1 MKIFSIYLKD
11 FRNFTALDIK
21 LSDTVNI
28 FFGRNAQGKTNI
40 LEAINFSS
48 LGTARI
54 AKDTEL
60 VRWTQDAALIRL
72 NFSKAEVSH
81 VLAVEIPTDRRRR
94 RILFDG
100 NSIKFRDFIGK
111 LNAVMFAPE
120 DLFIF
125 RNSPAAR
132 RKFLNMLLAQAS
144 PVYYSELVT
153 YNRLIEQR
161 NNLLKKIRE
170 GLAAPSNL
178 ELWNEQLSPVAA
190 KITSARVKAV
200 EDLNILANAVQQK
213 ISAQAENLSV
223 AYDIH
228 NLKNFTAP
236 QNFDCDYL
244 QNWYNEI
251 FTAGNFIDIKRGSTS
266 FGPHLDDLNFFI
278 NEKELRLYG
287 SQGQLRT
294 TALALK
300 LSEIEML
307 KNSAGEYPILLLDD
321 VFSELDETRRA
332 QLLEFLL
339 NQKIQTLITATE
351 QAYFPQKI
359 CGKIFHIEGGALKEE
374 AEIF

>member
-1 MKIFSIYLKD
+1 MKISTIYLKD
-11 FRNFTALDIK
+11 FRNFAALDLK

-28 FFGRNAQGKTNI
+28 FLGQNAQGKTNI
-40 LEAINFSS
+40 LEAVNFSS

-54 AKDTEL
+54 SKDIDL
-60 VRWTQDAALIRL
+60 VRWEQEAALIRL

-81 VLAVEIPTDRRRR
+81 DLAVEIPTDKRRR

-111 LNAVMFAPE
+111 LNSVMFAPE

-125 RNSPAAR
+125 RNSPSER
-132 RKFLNMLLAQAS
+132 RKFLNIILAQAS

-178 ELWNEQLSPVAA
+178 ELWNEQLSSVAA
-190 KITSARVKAV
+190 KILSKRVKAV
-200 EDLNILANAVQQK
+200 EDLNILANEMQQK
-213 ISAQAENLSV
+213 ISAQAENLSLV
-223 AYDIH
+223 YDIH
-228 NLKNFTAP
+228 NLQNFDKP
-236 QNFDCDYL
+236 QNFNVDYL

-251 FTAGNFIDIKRGSTS
+251 FTAGNYIDIKRGSTS
-266 FGPHLDDLNFFI
+266 FGVHLDDLNFFI

-300 LSEIEML
+300 LSEIQML
-307 KNSAGEYPILLLDD
+307 KNTAGEYPVL
-321 VFSELDETRRA
+321 FS
-332 QLLEFLL
+332 
-339 NQKIQTLITATE
+339 I
-351 QAYFPQKI
+351 
-359 CGKIFHIEGGALKEE
+359 
-374 AEIF
+374 

>member
-1 MKIFSIYLKD
+1 MKISSIYLKD
-11 FRNFTALDIK
+11 FRNFTTLDLK

-28 FFGRNAQGKTNI
+28 FLGRNAQGKTNI

-54 AKDTEL
+54 AKDSEL
-60 VRWTQDAALIRL
+60 VRWTQDSALIRL

-81 VLAVEIPTDRRRR
+81 NLAVEIPADKRRR

-100 NSIKFRDFIGK
+100 NSIKMRDFIGK

-125 RNSPAAR
+125 RNSPSAR
-132 RKFLNMLLAQAS
+132 RKFLNIILAQES

-178 ELWNEQLSPVAA
+178 ELWNEQLSSVAA
-190 KITSARVKAV
+190 KITSRRVKAI
-200 EDLNILANAVQQK
+200 EDLKILANDMQQK
-213 ISAQAENLSV
+213 ISAQAENLSLE
-223 AYDIH
+223 YDIH
-228 NLKNFTAP
+228 NLENDEKP
-236 QNFDCDYL
+236 QNFSVEYL
-244 QNWYNEI
+244 QNWYHEI
-251 FTAGNFIDIKRGSTS
+251 FTARNFIDVKRGSTS

-300 LSEIEML
+300 LSEIQML

-321 VFSELDETRRA
+321 VFSELDELRRA

-351 QAYFPQKI
+351 QAYFPKKI
-359 CGKIFHIEGGALKEE
+359 CGKIFHIEGGALKGEE
-374 AEIF
+374 EFF